1 MKCKDGDE
9 RQCSEC
15 SPPIQAASIIPP
27 MSIGPVRA
35 LRILHRAF
43 GRYPVRA
50 RVHILIRFLT
60 CPFLRAIDDVPR
72 GARVLDIGAGHGL
85 FSVLLAAERVKEII
99 AVDPDLRKGFL
110 PTPSQ
115 KVRKVAGYDESIR
128 GQFGAVVMFD
138 VAYLLRPPI
147 QRALFERVFARLE
160 PGGTFVLKEMDPSRP
175 LKITWARFQERL
187 NESYIH
193 TTEGSGF
200 TILTKDEVVS
210 VLRDVG
216 FADVRYRAI
225 DRGYLHPHLLY
236 TARKP

>member
-1 MKCKDGDE
+1 
-9 RQCSEC
+9 
-15 SPPIQAASIIPP
+15 
-27 MSIGPVRA
+27 MSIGTVRA

-43 GRYPVRA
+43 GRYPIRS

-60 CPFLRAIDDVPR
+60 CPFLRTIDDVPS
-72 GARVLDIGAGHGL
+72 GVRVLDIGAGHGL
-85 FSVLLAAERVKEII
+85 LSVLLTEERVPHVL
-99 AVDPDLRKGFL
+99 AVDPDLRKVFL
-110 PTPSQ
+110 PSPSTAI
-115 KVRKVAGYDESIR
+115 RKVAGYDEAIR

-138 VAYLLRPPI
+138 VSYLLGPPL
-147 QRALFERVFARLE
+147 QRSLFERVFQRLE

-175 LKITWARFQERL
+175 LKIRWARFQERL

-200 TILTKDEVVS
+200 TILTKDEVVT
-210 VLRDVG
+210 VLRETG
-216 FADVRYRAI
+216 FVDVRYRAI